1 MMMDQTEQLSEVIS
15 AIYDAV
21 LDRSLWNGVL
31 GKVARFVGGSA
42 AILFSTSADAGNATV
57 FYDSGTD
64 PQYRQLD
71 FDEYVHCGRHNV
83 ARLFLDIG
91 QPVAA
96 VDLMPYGEFLK
107 TRFYGEWAR
116 PQGLIDFIGV
126 ALDKSANGDALLGV
140 FRHQRDGLV
149 DDRTRERMRL
159 IAPHIRRAVLASRLF
174 EVKAAE
180 AAAFADTLDSL
191 HAGICFVES
200 DGRIVHSNDACKVI
214 LASGDCLSVIR
225 GRVVAS
231 DPVIDKHLRELFAA
245 AGGDSAIDGTG
256 VSLPLIAQ
264 DGARYIAHVLPLTS
278 GTRRPI
284 GIARGATA
292 ALVIR
297 RAALEIMSSPEIIA
311 RSYNLTPTE
320 LRVLLALVEVG
331 GVPEVAASLGVAET
345 TVKTHLGRLFAKT
358 DAGRQADL
366 VKIVAGFATPLAGKF
381 VSQPYIEKQTA

>member
-1 MMMDQTEQLSEVIS
+1 MDQTEQLSEAIS
-15 AIYDAV
+15 EIYDAV

-31 GKVARFVGGSA
+31 GKVAHFAGGSA
-42 AILFSTSADAGNATV
+42 AILFSTSTDGGNATV
-57 FYDSGTD
+57 FYESGTD
-64 PQYRQLD
+64 PQYRHLD
-71 FDEYVHCGRHNV
+71 FNKYVQCSRHNT

-96 VDLMPYGEFLK
+96 VDLMPYSEFLK
-107 TRFYGEWAR
+107 TRFYSEWAR

-126 ALDKSANGDALLGV
+126 TLDKSANGAAVLGV
-140 FRHQRDGLV
+140 FHHERDGVV
-149 DDRTRERMRL
+149 DAQGRERMRL

-174 EVKAAE
+174 DVKAAE

-191 HAGICFVES
+191 HAGICFLEA
-200 DGRIVHSNDACKVI
+200 DGRIVHSNAACKVI
-214 LASGDCLSVIR
+214 LANGDCLSVIR
-225 GRVVAS
+225 GRLVAG
-231 DPVIDKHLRELFAA
+231 DPVIDKQLRELFAA
-245 AGGDSAIDGTG
+245 AAGDPIIDGTG

-278 GTRRPI
+278 GARRPI

-366 VKIVAGFATPLAGKF
+366 VKIVAGFASPLAGKF